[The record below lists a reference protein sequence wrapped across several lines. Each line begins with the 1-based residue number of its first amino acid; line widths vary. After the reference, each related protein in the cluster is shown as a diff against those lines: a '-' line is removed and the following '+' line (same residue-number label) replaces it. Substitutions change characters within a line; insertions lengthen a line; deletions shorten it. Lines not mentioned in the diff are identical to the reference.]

1 MRDVFSPTII
11 ATPFSPTVG
20 ATIKKPKS
28 SKISQTSLKALD
40 VALRNLGVALRYFS
54 RAEFLAPH
62 LFEILCMCLSPQV
75 FYKFAPMK
83 LDPVNIQKIVDKLI
97 IFLIQCHF
105 ET

>member
-11 ATPFSPTVG
+11 AKPFSPTVG

-62 LFEILCMCLSPQV
+62 LFENPLH
-75 FYKFAPMK
+75 A
-83 LDPVNIQKIVDKLI
+83 PVNL
-97 IFLIQCHF
+97 FLFCIDG
-105 ET
+105 